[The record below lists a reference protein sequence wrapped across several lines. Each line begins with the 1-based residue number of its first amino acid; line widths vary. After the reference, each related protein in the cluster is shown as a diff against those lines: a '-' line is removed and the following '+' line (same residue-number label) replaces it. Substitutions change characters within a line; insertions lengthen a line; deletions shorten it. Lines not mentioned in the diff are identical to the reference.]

1 MVIFTNYC
9 IFLLLKFVNIDQEIM
24 SSNIEIL
31 IKEWYTIVM
40 LRTCCNVGDLLLNV
54 IYIFML
60 ALNINKKV

>member
-40 LRTCCNVGDLLLNV
+40 LRTCFNVKDLL
-54 IYIFML
+54 
-60 ALNINKKV
+60 